1 MEVSHGFQCVHSFE
15 KHRAMV
21 KQVIYNRQTKTYVS
35 LDSKGLRLWDMKR
48 EHKNIRFK
56 KDNFIQAIIYLETR
70 QCYLAAAMDM
80 SIKVYN
86 HNLDKVSVSKEL
98 PDITIEERAILPV
111 YDSTTDTLVTG
122 SVHGAHIWSFGA
134 AKGHQNTNS
143 MHLTGSKCYQDPM
156 ESGSKELTLV
166 PSQRAQSTKS

>member
-1 MEVSHGFQCVHSFE
+1 
-15 KHRAMV
+15 
-21 KQVIYNRQTKTYVS
+21 
-35 LDSKGLRLWDMKR
+35 MKR

-98 PDITIEERAILPV
+98 PDITIEERAINFPSLRLNDRHPCHRQRPR
-111 YDSTTDTLVTG
+111 STYMELSREPLLKGIKTQTLCT
-122 SVHGAHIWSFGA
+122 
-134 AKGHQNTNS
+134 
-143 MHLTGSKCYQDPM
+143 
-156 ESGSKELTLV
+156 
-166 PSQRAQSTKS
+166 